1 MSVLKIRQA
10 QRAGARLVIVLAGQT
25 GDGKTLSALLL
36 AYGLAGF
43 NPAKVGFLDTENG
56 RGSLYA
62 NELREATPPSD
73 VPFLIGDLEP
83 PFSPDRYKAAILEFQ
98 AAGVEALV
106 VDSATH
112 EWEGTG
118 GCEEIAADTNGRVA
132 DWKKAKRL
140 HKSFMNA
147 ALQCDMHIIFC
158 VRAREKTD
166 FTDPKKPVALG
177 VQPIQEKNFM
187 FEATASM
194 MMKDAGRARDV
205 IKCPK
210 DLIAIFGDKGPQK
223 GYLTPDMGFALREWV
238 AGGVEIDPE
247 VERYRNRLRSNA
259 EGGLAHIDACILKV
273 PAKVR
278 KALGVDWLETVRA
291 SATAFDAT
299 RSPSSDAPAGV
310 ASLQAQ
316 IATAGA
322 ADDQDPV

>member
-1 MSVLKIRQA
+1 MSVLKIRKA

-43 NPAKVGFLDTENG
+43 DAAKVGFLDTENG
-56 RGSLYA
+56 RGSLYSD
-62 NELREATPPSD
+62 ELKATSPATD

-118 GCEEIAADTNGRVA
+118 GCEEIAADTSGRLA

-166 FTDPKKPVALG
+166 FTDPKKPVSLG
-177 VQPIQEKNFM
+177 IQPIQEKNFM

-194 MMKDAGRARDV
+194 LLQDAGRARDV

-210 DLIAIFGDKGPQK
+210 DLIPIFGEKGPQK
-223 GYLTPDMGFALREWV
+223 GYLTPDMGFALRQWV
-238 AGGVEIDPE
+238 AGGIELDPD
-247 VERYRNRLRSNA
+247 VERFRNRLRSNA
-259 EGGLAHIDACILKV
+259 EGGLAHIDSCIAKV
-273 PAKVR
+273 PAKVQ
-278 KALGVDWLETVRA
+278 KALGSDWLETVRA
-291 SATAFDAT
+291 SARAFDQA
-299 RSPSSDAPAGV
+299 RASSKSDDAPAGV
-310 ASLQAQ
+310 AALQAQ
-316 IATAGA
+316 VAAAT
-322 ADDQDPV
+322 DDSPV